1 MEGLKNKTAII
12 TGAAGLL
19 GMGIVNK
26 FVDAGVR
33 VIAADINIELLTTR
47 LAEKQSKTLAVQLD
61 LADDDSITA
70 LVNKVSAEYGALDFL
85 INAATLYPP
94 VEGLARTATREH
106 WREIMDVNV
115 IGFALLTSACL
126 PLLMKDKPGSIIN
139 FSSIASLTA
148 VPNMWVYPTSKG
160 AINQLTKSQAVDL
173 APHKIRVNAIA
184 PAWTWSDPVSAL
196 FDGDQQ
202 KADEVAGEFHALGRI
217 GRAEEVGD
225 ACLFL
230 CSDHATWIT
239 GQVLSVDGGFSVLG
253 PTGMRDVKGEMR
265 EDKQA

>member
-1 MEGLKNKTAII
+1 MEGLENKTAII

-33 VIAADINIELLTTR
+33 VVAADNNTELLKSR
-47 LAEKQSKTLAVQLD
+47 LGEKRSNAIAVYLD
-61 LADDDSITA
+61 LADDDSIQS
-70 LVNKVSAEYGALDFL
+70 LVDKVTSEFGKLDFL

-94 VEGLARTATREH
+94 MEGLARTATREH
-106 WREIMDVNV
+106 WHEIMDVNV

-126 PLLMKDKPGSIIN
+126 PLLEQEVPGSIVHI
-139 FSSIASLTA
+139 SSIASLTA
-148 VPNMWVYPTSKG
+148 VRNMWVYPASK
-160 AINQLTKSQAVDL
+160 AAVNQLTKSQAVDL
-173 APHKIRVNAIA
+173 APQKIRVNAVA
-184 PAWTWSDPVSAL
+184 PAWTWSDPVYEL

-202 KADEVAGEFHALGRI
+202 QADQVAGEFHALGRI

-230 CSDHATWIT
+230 CSEHASWIT
-239 GQVLSVDGGFSVLG
+239 GQVISVDGGFSALG
-253 PTGMRDVKGEMR
+253 PIGMRDVKGEMR
-265 EDKQA
+265 VDKKA